1 MSILMLCAFVACS
14 DDDGSNGGKISV
26 PKGQPTNISLA
37 ANEVEGQITIKS
49 NVNISAW
56 VSDVKD
62 GAPTTD
68 IEWITVNQP
77 HKDDGIW
84 FINYSLQTNT
94 TGTSRTAYIVVV
106 AEDEKLSFTITQ
118 SDETNPDMP
127 DVNMTGM
134 VTIKG
139 ETFEDFLGDGSYKS
153 DGVFYYELILDAGM
167 PRGMVHLWTDEIVNG
182 PGQSGD
188 SECKTK
194 QVTEFQRKLNGITA
208 TIKNYNVYLPS
219 GRQETVGISE
229 HSMEF
234 LGEQRIAN
242 GGRYKW
248 FDENEMTEWKA
259 TYDEAG
265 HIVQMNNND
274 GGTDWLYYIFT
285 WKDGLLTKIEE
296 ARTGNIVT
304 FSYANPS
311 LQNLFKTFD
320 LNWILPVELE
330 TLDFAAG
337 DVSKMWATLGYLG
350 IQSPLLATEVS
361 EYRKIDDITYTY
373 RMNYETYS
381 EETIKVNVAHLCN
394 GVQNSYKVWEFKF
407 NNMH

>member
-1 MSILMLCAFVACS
+1 MKQKILYGLMSILMLCAFVACS

-106 AEDEKLSFTITQ
+106 AEDVKLSFTITQ
-118 SDETNPDMP
+118 SDESNPEMP

-194 QVTEFQRKLNGITA
+194 QVT
-208 TIKNYNVYLPS
+208 
-219 GRQETVGISE
+219 
-229 HSMEF
+229 
-234 LGEQRIAN
+234 
-242 GGRYKW
+242 
-248 FDENEMTEWKA
+248 
-259 TYDEAG
+259 
-265 HIVQMNNND
+265 
-274 GGTDWLYYIFT
+274 
-285 WKDGLLTKIEE
+285 
-296 ARTGNIVT
+296 
-304 FSYANPS
+304 
-311 LQNLFKTFD
+311 
-320 LNWILPVELE
+320 
-330 TLDFAAG
+330 
-337 DVSKMWATLGYLG
+337 
-350 IQSPLLATEVS
+350 
-361 EYRKIDDITYTY
+361 
-373 RMNYETYS
+373 
-381 EETIKVNVAHLCN
+381 
-394 GVQNSYKVWEFKF
+394 
-407 NNMH
+407 